1 MLAMLRDAHGGV
13 YRERCCVDCAASP
26 MRRIA
31 ASPSLVAIV
40 RCVYVVVLRVSLRR
54 TITLSQN
61 NLVGTLPTSLSLL
74 HQLAWFEVA
83 DNSISGTIPMTSF
96 STNV

>member
-1 MLAMLRDAHGGV
+1 
-13 YRERCCVDCAASP
+13 

>member
-1 MLAMLRDAHGGV
+1 
-13 YRERCCVDCAASP
+13 
-26 MRRIA
+26 
-31 ASPSLVAIV
+31 
-40 RCVYVVVLRVSLRR
+40 
-54 TITLSQN
+54 
-61 NLVGTLPTSLSLL
+61 LSLL